1 MYTSQGLAIP
11 RHAGGA
17 TQIFPECTEWRSI
30 MILEDK
36 QRQLVLD
43 RVAQAQLSSPRRAW
57 IMFGQFVK
65 GKYKGH

>member
-1 MYTSQGLAIP
+1 
-11 RHAGGA
+11 
-17 TQIFPECTEWRSI
+17 

-43 RVAQAQLSSPRRAW
+43 RVAQAQFSSPRRAR